1 MDRVTA
7 TEGRRARGRQKTT
20 LSTTVEKE
28 RNEAG
33 RKSRKAAMTVAR
45 NRVCWSENV
54 MALSS
59 NLHDGRR

>member
-20 LSTTVEKE
+20 WSDSVEKE
-28 RNEAG
+28 RNKAG
-33 RKSRKAAMTVAR
+33 RKSRKATR
-45 NRVCWSENV
+45 NRECWSENV

-59 NLHDGRR
+59 NLRDGRR